1 LAIEYRYIRYFY
13 NYLVALANLQGKTAK
28 HGGCMYKL
36 QVRSDLGEDVP
47 YTSAHLPIY
56 SVVGRL
62 SSFLRYSAECHWH
75 QDIEFIVVM
84 EGEMLY
90 HVNDQV
96 YPLGEGDGIFVN
108 TNRLHFGAGD
118 EAAFAGDPKGGTPAE
133 CVFLCLLLHPSLLC
147 AHPYIENR
155 FVNPL
160 LYDNRFDALFFPAT
174 MTDWRA
180 QALKRIRALAELTRQ
195 SPDDSVLEAQ
205 SRFYGL
211 WDLLSMNTMHQVEG
225 EKTVEKCTANRD
237 DLAIKRM
244 ISFIQKNFS
253 EKITL
258 DDIAKAGLVSTSK
271 CCRIFKKALRKSVF
285 DYLLH
290 FRIRRSLRLLTNE
303 SISITEVAFAS
314 GFSSSCYYGE
324 IFKRLLGMS
333 PGEYRRKFRAGE
345 PLPRM

>member
-1 LAIEYRYIRYFY
+1 
-13 NYLVALANLQGKTAK
+13 
-28 HGGCMYKL
+28 M
-36 QVRSDLGEDVP
+36 GEDVP

-62 SSFLRYSAECHWH
+62 SSFLGQRAECHWH
-75 QDIEFIVVM
+75 QDLEFIVIL
-84 EGEMLY
+84 EGEMIY
-90 HVNDQV
+90 HINDHV

-108 TNRLHFGAGD
+108 TNRLHFGA
-118 EAAFAGDPKGGTPAE
+118 AGEPSHPRE

-160 LYDNRFDALFFPAT
+160 LYDNRFDALFFSPVAG
-174 MTDWRA
+174 DAGFAA
-180 QALKRIRALAELTRQ
+180 QVIERIKTLAELTRQ
-195 SPDDSVLEAQ
+195 SPNDSALEAQ
-205 SRFYGL
+205 SRFYEL
-211 WDLLSMNTMHQVEG
+211 MSLLFANTVALENASG
-225 EKTVEKCTANRD
+225 EKEKAIPYRED
-237 DLAIKRM
+237 FAIKRM

-258 DDIAKAGLVSTSK
+258 DDIAYAGMVCKSK
-271 CCRIFKKALRKSVF
+271 CCRIFKQSLRKSVF

-290 FRIRRSLRLLTNE
+290 FRIRQSLGLLTNE
-303 SISITEVAFAS
+303 TVSITEVAYAS
-314 GFSSSCYYGE
+314 GFSTASYYGE
-324 IFKRLLGMS
+324 MFKRLLGMS